1 MDFERNPT
9 TMTNK
14 KNRTEIDLQERI
26 KELNCWYGMA
36 RLAER
41 NHDSM
46 EDFLKSLV
54 DFLPLSWQYAEIA
67 RSRIV
72 FQGVT
77 FTSKG
82 FECTEWRQSAQ
93 IRVGDETIG
102 DVTII
107 YLEERPNSDEGPFLK
122 EERALLDGIAQ
133 RIGEFTVRLISQQAL
148 QENNRQLLLE
158 RKALQEAN
166 TALRVVLSNI
176 EEEKLRIY
184 EHISVNID
192 KVIMPILHA
201 LIPAVAENKKKYVN
215 ILKNNLEEITSPFTS
230 RVLKRFHA
238 LTPTEVDI
246 CNLIRNGLRTKEIAD
261 LRGVSAATINRHRE
275 HIRRKLNIA
284 NQKINLTTYLQSLQA
299 PQSSSSALKNVASQP
314 LKQ

>member
-1 MDFERNPT
+1 MDLEPNPT

-14 KNRTEIDLQERI
+14 KSRTEMDLQERI

-46 EDFLKSLV
+46 EDFLRSLV

-72 FQGVT
+72 FRGET
-77 FTSKG
+77 FASKG

-93 IRVGDETIG
+93 IRVGDEIVG
-102 DVTII
+102 NVTII
-107 YLEERPNSDEGPFLK
+107 YLEERPIADEGPFLK

-133 RIGEFTVRLISQQAL
+133 RIAEFAVRLMSQQAL

-166 TALRVVLSNI
+166 TTLRVVLSNI
-176 EEEKLRIY
+176 EEERLRIC
-184 EHISVNID
+184 EHIRLNID

-201 LIPAVAENKKKYVN
+201 LTPAVAKNKQRYLD
-215 ILKNNLEEITSPFTS
+215 ILRNNLEEITSPFTS
-230 RVLKRFHA
+230 RVLNHFHA

-246 CNLIRNGLRTKEIAD
+246 CNMIRNGLRTKEIAN

-284 NQKINLTTYLQSLQA
+284 NQKNNLTTYLQSLQA
-299 PQSSSSALKNVASQP
+299 PQSNK
-314 LKQ
+314 

>member
-1 MDFERNPT
+1 MHYDCLCNIGNKQIFNQTPT

-14 KNRTEIDLQERI
+14 KSRTEIDLQERI

-46 EDFLKSLV
+46 EDFLRSLV

-72 FQGVT
+72 FQGET
-77 FTSKG
+77 FASKG

-93 IRVGDETIG
+93 IRVGDEIVG
-102 DVTII
+102 NVTII
-107 YLEERPNSDEGPFLK
+107 YLEERPIADEGPFLK

-133 RIGEFTVRLISQQAL
+133 RIAEFAVRLMSQQAL

-158 RKALQEAN
+158 RKALEEAN
-166 TALRVVLSNI
+166 TTLRVVLSNI
-176 EEEKLRIY
+176 EEEKLRICD
-184 EHISVNID
+184 HIRLNID
-192 KVIMPILHA
+192 KMIMPILHA
-201 LIPAVAENKKKYVN
+201 LTPAVAKNRQRYMD
-215 ILKNNLEEITSPFTS
+215 ILRNNLEEITSPFTS
-230 RVLKRFHA
+230 RVLNRFHA

-246 CNLIRNGLRTKEIAD
+246 CNMIRNGLRTKEIAN

-299 PQSSSSALKNVASQP
+299 PQLNK
-314 LKQ
+314 

>member
-36 RLAER
+36 HLAER
-41 NHDSM
+41 NYDSM

-77 FTSKG
+77 FASKG
-82 FECTEWRQSAQ
+82 FECTEWQQSAQ
-93 IRVGDETIG
+93 IQVGDETIG
-102 DVTII
+102 AVTII

-133 RIGEFTVRLISQQAL
+133 RIGEFTVRLTAQQAL
-148 QENNRQLLLE
+148 QENNLQLLLE

-176 EEEKLRIY
+176 EEEKLRIH
-184 EHISVNID
+184 EHIRVNID

-201 LIPAVAENKKKYVN
+201 LIPAVAENKKNYLN

-230 RVLKRFHA
+230 RVSKRFHA

-299 PQSSSSALKNVASQP
+299 PQSSSTALKNVASQP

>member
-1 MDFERNPT
+1 
-9 TMTNK
+9 MTNK
-14 KNRTEIDLQERI
+14 RNGTEMDLQERI

-46 EDFLKSLV
+46 EDFLRSLV

-72 FQGVT
+72 FQGET
-77 FTSKG
+77 FASKG

-93 IRVGDETIG
+93 IRVGDEIVG
-102 DVTII
+102 NVTII
-107 YLEERPNSDEGPFLK
+107 YSEERPIADEGPFLK

-133 RIGEFTVRLISQQAL
+133 RIAEFAVRLMSQQAL

-166 TALRVVLSNI
+166 TTLRVVLSNI
-176 EEEKLRIY
+176 EEERLRIC
-184 EHISVNID
+184 EHIRLNID

-201 LIPAVAENKKKYVN
+201 LTPAVAKNKQRYLD
-215 ILKNNLEEITSPFTS
+215 ILRNNLEEITSPFTS
-230 RVLKRFHA
+230 RVLNHFHA

-246 CNLIRNGLRTKEIAD
+246 CNMIRNGLRTKEIAN

-284 NQKINLTTYLQSLQA
+284 NQRINLTTYLQSRQA
-299 PQSSSSALKNVASQP
+299 PQSSSSALKNVASKP

>member
-1 MDFERNPT
+1 MT

-14 KNRTEIDLQERI
+14 RNGTEMDLQERI

-46 EDFLKSLV
+46 EDFLRSLV

-72 FQGVT
+72 FQGET
-77 FTSKG
+77 FASKG

-93 IRVGDETIG
+93 IRVGDEIVG
-102 DVTII
+102 NVTII
-107 YLEERPNSDEGPFLK
+107 YSEERPIADEGPFLK

-133 RIGEFTVRLISQQAL
+133 RIAEFAVRLMSQQAL

-166 TALRVVLSNI
+166 TTLRVVLSNI
-176 EEEKLRIY
+176 EEERLRIC
-184 EHISVNID
+184 EHIRLNID

-201 LIPAVAENKKKYVN
+201 LTPAVAKNKQRYLD
-215 ILKNNLEEITSPFTS
+215 ILRNNLEEITSPFTS
-230 RVLKRFHA
+230 RVLNHFHA

-246 CNLIRNGLRTKEIAD
+246 CNMIRNGLRTKEIAN

-284 NQKINLTTYLQSLQA
+284 NQRINLTTYLQSRQA
-299 PQSSSSALKNVASQP
+299 PQSSSSALKNVASKP

>member
-1 MDFERNPT
+1 MDLEPNPT

-14 KNRTEIDLQERI
+14 KYRTEMDLQERI

-46 EDFLKSLV
+46 EDFLRSLV

-72 FQGVT
+72 FQGET
-77 FTSKG
+77 FASKG

-93 IRVGDETIG
+93 IRVGDEIVG
-102 DVTII
+102 NVTII
-107 YLEERPNSDEGPFLK
+107 YSEERPIADEGPFLK

-133 RIGEFTVRLISQQAL
+133 RIAEFAVRLMSQQAL

-166 TALRVVLSNI
+166 TTLRVVLSNI
-176 EEEKLRIY
+176 EEERLRIC
-184 EHISVNID
+184 EHIRLNID

-201 LIPAVAENKKKYVN
+201 LTPAVAKSKQRYLD
-215 ILKNNLEEITSPFTS
+215 ILRNNLEEITSPFTS
-230 RVLKRFHA
+230 RVLNHFHA

-246 CNLIRNGLRTKEIAD
+246 CNMIRNGLRTKEIAN

-284 NQKINLTTYLQSLQA
+284 NQRINLTTYLQSLQA
-299 PQSSSSALKNVASQP
+299 PQSSSALKNVASKP

>member
-1 MDFERNPT
+1 
-9 TMTNK
+9 MTNK
-14 KNRTEIDLQERI
+14 KSRTEIDLQERI

-46 EDFLKSLV
+46 EDFLRSLV

-72 FQGVT
+72 FQGET
-77 FTSKG
+77 FASKG

-93 IRVGDETIG
+93 IRVGDEIVG
-102 DVTII
+102 NVTII
-107 YLEERPNSDEGPFLK
+107 YLEERPIADEGPFLK

-133 RIGEFTVRLISQQAL
+133 RIAEFAVRLMSQQAL

-158 RKALQEAN
+158 RKALEEAN
-166 TALRVVLSNI
+166 TTLRVVLSNI
-176 EEEKLRIY
+176 EEEKLRICD
-184 EHISVNID
+184 HIRLNID
-192 KVIMPILHA
+192 KMIMPILHA
-201 LIPAVAENKKKYVN
+201 LTPAVAKNRQRYMD
-215 ILKNNLEEITSPFTS
+215 ILRNNLEEITSPFTS
-230 RVLKRFHA
+230 RVLNRFHA

-246 CNLIRNGLRTKEIAD
+246 CNMIRNGLRTKEIAN

-299 PQSSSSALKNVASQP
+299 PQLNK
-314 LKQ
+314 